1 MREQKQQS
9 DNYNTMNNYNNAYRQ
24 GKAALKPTK
33 SAVPVGQ
40 VSGTLFTVFGIIGS
54 TVFGI
59 GVIVLTLLGYDILY
73 QKYRIVQRKA
83 K

>member
-33 SAVPVGQ
+33 FAVPVGQ
-40 VSGTLFTVFGIIGS
+40 VSGTLFTVFGI
-54 TVFGI
+54 
-59 GVIVLTLLGYDILY
+59 GVIVLTLLGYDDILY
-73 QKYRIVQRKA
+73 
-83 K
+83 